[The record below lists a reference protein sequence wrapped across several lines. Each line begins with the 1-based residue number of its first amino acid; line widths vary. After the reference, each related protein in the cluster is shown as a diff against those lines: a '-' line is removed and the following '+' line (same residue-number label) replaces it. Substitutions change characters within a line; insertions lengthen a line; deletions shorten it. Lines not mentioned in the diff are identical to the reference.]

1 MQSGPRQFS
10 LWTLMLVVLLCAR
23 AGFAQDTPANKVTP
37 RVTPIPSVTG
47 PIPVTADSRPF
58 LEAAKLQTPVDLAA
72 HGYVEE
78 EFFVSGTGNVYDWAA
93 DGTVTIKAA
102 DRPYTT
108 RILLRRPSDP
118 SRFSGTVLTEIL
130 HSAMGA
136 DNNLMW
142 GFAGNYVMS
151 HGDAYVGIT
160 VSSNTIGALKV
171 FNSTR
176 YASLAFPAPV
186 PGICGEQAGARGGGG
201 GRGGGGRGGGDGGAN
216 PRRPAQFFP
225 PADDSVHWDIISQVG
240 ALLKSNVLSKPLA
253 GFNVRYI
260 FATDHT
266 ASEAHTYA
274 RAFAK
279 LATLPN
285 GKPVYDGFLIK
296 EGAGIGAV
304 NGCGQRIAP
313 DDPRRA
319 FKNIGVPV
327 IFLLSQNYVARFV
340 PIRREDSDAPGDQ
353 YRLYEVPGASHLDKW
368 TFLNLAPLKDR
379 EAVGAAATGG
389 IWPFEYT
396 CEPQEPLPDYFPEN
410 YFFSAMLF
418 NLDQWVR
425 NGVAPPRGDRIA
437 IKNAGTPDAA
447 VATDAHGNALGGIRS
462 PYVDAPAATFVEQMT
477 GAGACNQIGYWVPFS
492 YRKME
497 ALYGGAAKY
506 EAKMLAGV
514 DKLVQQRWLLKE
526 DAEKLK
532 AELRTKSAK

>member
-1 MQSGPRQFS
+1 MRSGPRQFS
-10 LWTLMLVVLLCAR
+10 LWTLMLVALRCAR
-23 AGFAQDTPANKVTP
+23 GGFAQDTPANKVTP

-240 ALLKSNVLSKPLA
+240 ALLKSNVPSKPLA

-368 TFLNLAPLKDR
+368 TFLNLAPLKTER
-379 EAVGAAATGG
+379 LSA
-389 IWPFEYT
+389 
-396 CEPQEPLPDYFPEN
+396 PQRPEGYGRLN
-410 YFFSAMLF
+410 
-418 NLDQWVR
+418 
-425 NGVAPPRGDRIA
+425 
-437 IKNAGTPDAA
+437 TP
-447 VATDAHGNALGGIRS
+447 VSRRS
-462 PYVDAPAATFVEQMT
+462 PCRTTSQKTISSVRCCSISTSGSET
-477 GAGACNQIGYWVPFS
+477 GSHRRAGIASRSRTLELPTPLSQPTPTGMRS
-492 YRKME
+492 
-497 ALYGGAAKY
+497 GAFA
-506 EAKMLAGV
+506 V
-514 DKLVQQRWLLKE
+514 
-526 DAEKLK
+526 
-532 AELRTKSAK
+532 RTSMRRLPHSSSR